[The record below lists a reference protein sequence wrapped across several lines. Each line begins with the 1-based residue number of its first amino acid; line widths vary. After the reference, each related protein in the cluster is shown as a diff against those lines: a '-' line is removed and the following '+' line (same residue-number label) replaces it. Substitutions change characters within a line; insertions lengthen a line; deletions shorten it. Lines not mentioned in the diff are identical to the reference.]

1 MEKSNYKSIAFVAI
15 VIIFCGYLTLSWAE
29 EDFVSPEQFF
39 GFQPG
44 ADRHLINY
52 EELVSY
58 LTKLGKNSPR
68 LKLINIGKSPLGK
81 SIYIAFISSQ
91 ENIGN
96 LEELREINKRLALDP
111 DIPDNEREKLIE
123 KGKVFFLAT
132 LSMHSGEVGPSQ
144 SAPLIAY
151 EWVTTNDPE
160 QVEMLSNVVYMMV
173 PCHNPDGMDMVVNHY
188 RKYKNT
194 KYEGS
199 SLPGVY
205 HKYVGHDNNR
215 DFVNLT
221 QKDNKAISDIYST
234 EWYPQV
240 MIEKHQMGSTGPR
253 YFVPPMHDPIAENVP
268 AELWNWTWIFGS
280 DMIQEMT
287 KEGLYG
293 VAQHYAFDDY
303 WPGSTETCIWKNV
316 IGMLTECASAKYA
329 TPVYVELNELQ
340 VRGKGLAEYKKS
352 INMPQPWPGGKWGL
366 SDIVQY
372 EIVSTR
378 AIIHTAS
385 LHRKEILEV
394 RNDLCEKE
402 VEHGTHIPPY
412 YYILPLDQH
421 DTSELVA
428 LVNLLKEHG
437 VMVYSLSQDK
447 ILRNRVHK
455 KGDIVIP
462 LAQAFRPF
470 IKEVMEKQIYP
481 ERHYT
486 PGGKMIRPYD
496 ITSWSLPLHRG
507 VESYEIICRD
517 KQLEAALTLIDE
529 EFTVKKEIP
538 DNYIA
543 VVLKVNN
550 NESFKTAFQA
560 EQNGLDVWRLEDSI
574 ETEDTTIPKGSFL
587 IYRTKSNHKKVNS
600 IIKNLKVPPV
610 YVKKSFE
617 FQMRELSLPRIGL
630 VESFFHD
637 MDAGWTRYVLDSYS
651 IPYTV
656 VHPGEFK
663 ETDFFKKFEVVI
675 FPDENKSVLMKGRQ
689 EYGQREYISS
699 YPPEFTKGIGKEGME
714 KLLIF
719 LEKGGT
725 IISWGRSSGLFL
737 GILSINGKKDEK
749 EEFQLPVRDIS
760 EELDKEGLQCP
771 GSLMRVLLHDQ
782 HPITLGMKKE
792 VGIFFRGRPVFET
805 SVPQWDMDRRV
816 IARFPERDIL
826 LSGYCNNE
834 KLLANKTALVWLK
847 KGKGQLVLFGFSPQF
862 RGSTQGC
869 FKLLFN
875 AILLPGLK

>member
-1 MEKSNYKSIAFVAI
+1 MKKFNSKYIGFVAI
-15 VIIFCGYLTLSWAE
+15 LILFFSFLSKTWAD
-29 EDFVSPEQFF
+29 EDLIKPERFF
-39 GFQPG
+39 GFKPG
-44 ADRHLINY
+44 TDRHLIDY
-52 EELVSY
+52 EELISY
-58 LTKLGKNSPR
+58 LTKLEKTSPR
-68 LKLINIGKSPLGK
+68 LKLIEIGQSPLRK
-81 SIYIAFISSQ
+81 TMYIAFISSE
-91 ENIGN
+91 ENIN
-96 LEELREINKRLALDP
+96 KLNKLKEINKRLALDP
-111 DIPDNEREKLIE
+111 DIPVKEREALVE

-151 EWVTTNDPE
+151 EWVTANSPE
-160 QVEMLSNVVYMMV
+160 KVEMLRNVVYMMV
-173 PCHNPDGMDMVVNHY
+173 PCHNPDGMDMVVDHY

-221 QKDNKAISDIYST
+221 QEDNKAISDIFST

-253 YFVPPMHDPIAENVP
+253 YFVPPMHDPIAVNVP
-268 AELWNWTWIFGS
+268 AEIWNWTWIFGS
-280 DMIQEMT
+280 NMIQEMT
-287 KEGLYG
+287 KEELYG

-329 TPVYVELNELQ
+329 TPVYIEPNELQ

-352 INMPQPWPGGKWGL
+352 INMPEPWPGGKWGL

-394 RNDLCEKE
+394 RNDLCIKE
-402 VEHGTHIPPY
+402 VERGTQTPPY
-412 YYILPLDQH
+412 YYILPLNQH
-421 DTSELVA
+421 DKSEVVA

-437 VMVYSLSQDK
+437 VAVYSLSED
-447 ILRNRVHK
+447 IIHMNRFYK

-470 IKEVMEKQIYP
+470 IKEVMEKQIFP

-507 VESYEIICRD
+507 VESYEISCRD
-517 KQLEAALTLIDE
+517 KKLEAALTLIE
-529 EFTVKKEIP
+529 ETFTLKQEIP
-538 DNYIA
+538 DNDKA
-543 VVLKVNN
+543 VVLTVNN

-560 EQNGLDVWRLEDSI
+560 KEQGIEVWKLEHSI
-574 ETEDTTIPKGSFL
+574 VIENNTIPEGSFL
-587 IYRTKSNHKKVNS
+587 IYRTKHNHTKLTQ
-600 IIKNLKVPPV
+600 IIEDLKVPPV
-610 YVKKSFE
+610 YVKDSHD
-617 FQMRELSLPRIGL
+617 FQMSELDIPRIAL

-651 IPYTV
+651 IPFTV
-656 VHPGEFK
+656 VRPGEIKKIAFS
-663 ETDFFKKFEVVI
+663 KKFDVVI
-675 FPDENKSVLMKGRQ
+675 FPDENKSVLMEGKQ
-689 EYGQREYISS
+689 KYGQYEYLSS
-699 YPPEFTKGIGKEGME
+699 YPPEYTEGIGKEGMNT
-714 KLLIF
+714 LTSF
-719 LEKGGT
+719 LEKGGE

-737 GILSINGKKDEK
+737 GILSVNNGKDKK

-760 EELDKEGLQCP
+760 EELEKKGLQCP
-771 GSLMRVLLHDQ
+771 GSLVKVLLQ
-782 HPITLGMKKE
+782 EKHPLTLGMKDE
-792 VGIFFRGRPVFET
+792 VGVFFRGRPVFVT

-816 IARFPERDIL
+816 IASFPERDIL
-826 LSGYCNNE
+826 MSGFCKDE
-834 KLLANKTALVWLK
+834 ELLANKTAIVWLR
-847 KGKGQLVLFGFSPQF
+847 KGKGQLVLFGFNPQF

-869 FKLLFN
+869 YKLLFN
-875 AILLPGLK
+875 ALLLPKLK